1 MWNIKSIIYIIFFI
15 FQLTF
20 CHLMSI
26 DERLSYTA
34 HPDDPSKTLL
44 TQEAVV
50 TVRGIPLSSYL
61 EGFLTNTISLNAN
74 KGRQVNIFI
83 LKNYMLKSSINT
95 YLFNLRLWNGLLEN
109 WMLRFM
115 ILQPLRPRI
124 YTFWHLRRR
133 FKHPVCQNA
142 SISFNLVQVK
152 KGYVQW
158 NVSID
163 PLIWEFDAS
172 KSEVSTIFD
181 YTFAHFYRSIYIW
194 EL

>member
-1 MWNIKSIIYIIFFI
+1 
-15 FQLTF
+15 
-20 CHLMSI
+20 MSI

-109 WMLRFM
+109 
-115 ILQPLRPRI
+115 
-124 YTFWHLRRR
+124 
-133 FKHPVCQNA
+133 
-142 SISFNLVQVK
+142 
-152 KGYVQW
+152 
-158 NVSID
+158 
-163 PLIWEFDAS
+163 
-172 KSEVSTIFD
+172 
-181 YTFAHFYRSIYIW
+181 
-194 EL
+194 

>member
-1 MWNIKSIIYIIFFI
+1 MTLFTQNVRILKSLAYVEYKINHLHNFFT

-74 KGRQVNIFI
+74 KGRQVNIF
-83 LKNYMLKSSINT
+83 Y
-95 YLFNLRLWNGLLEN
+95 
-109 WMLRFM
+109 
-115 ILQPLRPRI
+115 P
-124 YTFWHLRRR
+124 
-133 FKHPVCQNA
+133 
-142 SISFNLVQVK
+142 K
-152 KGYVQW
+152 K
-158 NVSID
+158 
-163 PLIWEFDAS
+163 
-172 KSEVSTIFD
+172 
-181 YTFAHFYRSIYIW
+181 
-194 EL
+194 